1 NKING
6 FKDNRIIVLK
16 NTENLGNLITTNR
29 LLGKVKG
36 DYIALQ
42 DADDYSSKDRLQK
55 QIDAITKKNVDLVS
69 CQVGVLIDGRIV
81 NFITNPEYPLNF
93 MNSKKVP
100 IVWGACFF
108 KKKIYE
114 DIGGF
119 DNLFNRIGAA
129 DYNWLQRA
137 SVNFKFY
144 NLQDSFYFYRQHS
157 TSSTK
162 SNKKI

>member
-1 NKING
+1 MENMISVIMPAYNAEDSIEEVNQSILDQAYSNFELIVCDDGSSDNNLNKING

-36 DYIALQ
+36 DNIALQ

-81 NFITNPEYPLNF
+81 SFITNPEYPLNF

-100 IVWGACFF
+100 IV
-108 KKKIYE
+108 
-114 DIGGF
+114 
-119 DNLFNRIGAA
+119 
-129 DYNWLQRA
+129 
-137 SVNFKFY
+137 
-144 NLQDSFYFYRQHS
+144 
-157 TSSTK
+157 
-162 SNKKI
+162 